1 MIKFACDGCGRIKE
15 GESWVLGLAAEAIGL
30 QSARR
35 EVNILSSWGGAANRT
50 PSGGAFLLGAMQ
62 RKIHAKAVQ
71 PRGGL
76 VLETQRGESRR
87 RGLLFDP

>member
-1 MIKFACDGCGRIKE
+1 MIKFACDGCGRIKKD
-15 GESWVLGLAAEAIGL
+15 GESWVPGLAAEEIGL

-35 EVNILSSWGGAANRT
+35 EVKILSSWAEPQTVHPLAVNFC
-50 PSGGAFLLGAMQ
+50 SELQ

-87 RGLLFDP
+87 CGLLFDP